1 MKTIYSRPTSY
12 GLKHIAE
19 DYKNTYKELV
29 MSTKRIILIL
39 TITLLLCPT
48 MNAQE
53 TGAVT
58 DIEGNVYLTIKI
70 GDQLWMAENL
80 KVSRYRNGDNIP
92 NVPDTSEWVNLTTG
106 AWVYYNNDSSNDETY
121 GKLYNW
127 YAVDD
132 NRGLCP
138 TGWHVPSEEEW
149 TTLTIFLIGRNVG
162 GTMKSTTGWNSPNTG
177 ATNESGFSGLPGGNR
192 NSDGDFNNIRL
203 FVDLNS

>member
-1 MKTIYSRPTSY
+1 
-12 GLKHIAE
+12 
-19 DYKNTYKELV
+19 